1 MRLSIETRRGGG
13 RVYPEKECQ
22 MSDIATNKQLARDYL
37 ELIGKGDVEGVVN
50 LFTDDGAIIVESKT
64 MLPPEV
70 RGKEAIRGLV
80 GMLPQLFPETGLKII
95 VDDVTAEENR
105 VSVRAHSDAKHV
117 SGKPY
122 QNRYHFLLVF
132 KDGKIAASHE
142 YLDSLY
148 LTDVFFDG
156 AKPA

>member
-1 MRLSIETRRGGG
+1 MNE
-13 RVYPEKECQ
+13 VEK
-22 MSDIATNKQLARDYL
+22 NKQVARSYL
-37 ELIGKGDVEGVVN
+37 ELIGKGDVDAVVD

-80 GMLPQLFPETGLKII
+80 AMLPQIFPETGLRII

-105 VSVRAHSDAKHV
+105 VAIRAHSDAKHV
-117 SGKPY
+117 SGKMY
-122 QNRYHFLLVF
+122 QNRYHFLLYF
-132 KDGKIAASHE
+132 RDGKISSSHE
-142 YLDSLY
+142 YLDSLH

-156 AKPA
+156 ARPE

>member
-1 MRLSIETRRGGG
+1 VNE
-13 RVYPEKECQ
+13 VEK
-22 MSDIATNKQLARDYL
+22 NKQVARSYL
-37 ELIGKGDVEGVVN
+37 ELIGKGDVDAVVD

-80 GMLPQLFPETGLKII
+80 AMLPQIFPETGLRII

-105 VSVRAHSDAKHV
+105 VAIRAHSDAKHV
-117 SGKPY
+117 SGKMY
-122 QNRYHFLLVF
+122 QNRYHFLLYF
-132 KDGKIAASHE
+132 RDGKISSSHE
-142 YLDSLY
+142 YLDSLH

-156 AKPA
+156 ARPE

>member
-1 MRLSIETRRGGG
+1 MNE
-13 RVYPEKECQ
+13 VEK
-22 MSDIATNKQLARDYL
+22 NKQIARSYL
-37 ELIGKGDVEGVVN
+37 ELIGKGDVDAVVD

-80 GMLPQLFPETGLKII
+80 AMLPQIFPETGLRII

-105 VSVRAHSDAKHV
+105 VAIRAHSDAKHV
-117 SGKPY
+117 SGKMY
-122 QNRYHFLLVF
+122 QNRYHFLLYF
-132 KDGKIAASHE
+132 EDGKISSSHE
-142 YLDSLY
+142 YLDSLH

-156 AKPA
+156 ARPE

>member
-1 MRLSIETRRGGG
+1 MN
-13 RVYPEKECQ
+13 
-22 MSDIATNKQLARDYL
+22 DIAKNKQIAREYL
-37 ELIGKGDVEGVVN
+37 ERIAAGDIDGVVN
-50 LFTDDGAIIVESKT
+50 LFTEDGAIIVESET

-70 RGKEAIRGLV
+70 RGKDAIRGLV
-80 GMLPQLFPETGLKII
+80 GMLPELFPETGLKII

-105 VSVRAHSDAKHV
+105 VSVRAHSKAVHV

-122 QNRYHFLLVF
+122 ENRYHFLLYF
-132 KDGKIAASHE
+132 EDGKIASSHE

-156 AKPA
+156 ARPE

>member
-1 MRLSIETRRGGG
+1 MNE
-13 RVYPEKECQ
+13 VEK
-22 MSDIATNKQLARDYL
+22 NKQVARSYL
-37 ELIGKGDVEGVVN
+37 ELIGKGDVDAVVD

-80 GMLPQLFPETGLKII
+80 AMLPQIFPETGLRII

-105 VSVRAHSDAKHV
+105 VAIRAHSDAKHV
-117 SGKPY
+117 SGKMY
-122 QNRYHFLLVF
+122 QNRYHFLLYF
-132 KDGKIAASHE
+132 KDGKISSSHE
-142 YLDSLY
+142 YLDSLH

-156 AKPA
+156 ARPE